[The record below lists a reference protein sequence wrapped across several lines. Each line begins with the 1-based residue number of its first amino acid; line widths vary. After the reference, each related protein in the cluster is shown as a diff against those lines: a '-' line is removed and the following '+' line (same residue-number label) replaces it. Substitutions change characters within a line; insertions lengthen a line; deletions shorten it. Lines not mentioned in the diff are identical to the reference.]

1 MESDKIQEIL
11 GNLPHL
17 PGVYKYFNK
26 AGELI
31 YVGKAKNLR
40 KRVASYFTKKYDSR
54 KTRHLVESIDSLE
67 FTIVNTEH
75 DALLLEDSLIKHF
88 QPRYNIN
95 LKDDKSYPFVVI
107 KKEVFPRV
115 FLVRNII
122 KDGSEYF
129 GPYTN
134 VGKIKEMLDLI
145 RSLVPLRKNHTELF
159 IRITE
164 NGMLK
169 VSPEYYMKDGDLEE
183 KILTEAEYNKGL
195 QQIRDIFNGKFASI
209 IRPLRKQLKIY
220 VAAMEFEKAEQIQ
233 QKLKFIKE
241 YRTSSELIITKMD
254 DLDVFT
260 IRFNDSQVFVNFLQV
275 RKSVILQTKSTTFPV
290 KPNTSKE
297 ESLVSA
303 IIHIQKKLKSF
314 GKELIVPFS
323 IEYPDPNL
331 IVTVPKRGI
340 KRKLLNLS
348 TKNLNYFCDNIN
360 HDSGIEI
367 RSEIVN

>member
-1 MESDKIQEIL
+1 ML
-11 GNLPHL
+11 ATLPHL

-26 AGELI
+26 AGDLI

-40 KRVASYFTKKYDSR
+40 RRVASYFTKDYGSK
-54 KTRHLVESIDSLE
+54 KTRHLVVSIDRLE
-67 FTIVNTEH
+67 FTIVNSER

-95 LKDDKSYPFVVI
+95 LKDDKSYPYVVI
-107 KKEVFPRV
+107 KNETFPRV
-115 FLVRNII
+115 FLARNLI

-129 GPYTN
+129 GPFTY

-145 RSLVPLRKNHTELF
+145 RTLVPLRKKHTELF

-164 NGMLK
+164 NGKLK
-169 VSPEYYMKDGDLEE
+169 VSPEYFMKDGEQDERL
-183 KILTEAEYNKGL
+183 LTEEDYNKGL
-195 QQIRDIFNGKFASI
+195 QQVRDIFNGKFASI
-209 IRPLRKQLKIY
+209 IRPLRKQLKEYIGK
-220 VAAMEFEKAEQIQ
+220 MEFEKAERLQ
-233 QKLKFIKE
+233 QKLEFIKE
-241 YRTSSELIITKMD
+241 YRTSSEVINTKMG

-260 IRFNDSQVFVNFLQV
+260 IRLKDAQAFVNYLQV
-275 RKSVILQTKSTTFPV
+275 RKSAILQTKTITFPL
-290 KPNTSKE
+290 KSNTSKE

-323 IEYPDPNL
+323 IEYPDPTFT
-331 IVTVPKRGI
+331 ITVPKRGI

-348 TKNLNYFCDNIN
+348 MKNLNYFYDNIN
-360 HDSGIEI
+360 HDLEIEI
-367 RSEIVN
+367 TTKD